1 MKSGLSVTVVFVG
14 FLIVVQGKIKS
25 SDWGTEGNRAIAAL
39 LFGIS
44 GETPDLGRAVRIP
57 TEVVIPNIIE
67 TVHVGRSFRP
77 FLTQDPINRGV
88 GVSLVGAA

>member
-1 MKSGLSVTVVFVG
+1 MKSSLSVTVVFVRL
-14 FLIVVQGKIKS
+14 LIVIQGKIKS
-25 SDWGTEGNRAIAAL
+25 SDWRTKGNRAIAPL

-44 GETPDLGRAVRIP
+44 GEAPDLGRAVRIP

-67 TVHVGRSFRP
+67 SVQVGRSLRP
-77 FLTQDPINRGV
+77 FLTQDPINGGV